1 MTSAAVPELPRDRLT
16 ARVMAHALIEQTQ
29 VSPMPERLGELA
41 EQARAAGWS
50 EVRVL
55 LLHGQLIGRSLQN
68 AGRRAVRQSSDAMLN
83 AAQAGG
89 DEILIGLALASR
101 ALFIEDP
108 SHPDELGEDIGG
120 ILAQAVAMIEE
131 ALVPFRG
138 GAIEFEGDA
147 LGLRALEVPVAYVEC
162 GQAFHRLGLWEI
174 EEQMYARAA
183 AFLDPPLP
191 PVARSVPTF
200 TRRAL
205 VINRL
210 EAAVALAGAM
220 IEVGL
225 RDPAAGVAAAAVRPT
240 PAERADL
247 PAAWAVE
254 ALALERFLDVVAGRP
269 DLPGGACEVP
279 ADLYDRLG
287 ASTWPG
293 YRACLL
299 LAAAIGMHDRG
310 DVPSAARLAGRAAGF
325 LDDYKPSLTSLAL
338 CLAAQDCRDRTALRY
353 ARHVAEQRWQDR
365 LAVLGATRTRLAA
378 ARVLRQGDRLTRQA
392 NVDALTGLANRHAE
406 ASFLARL
413 RRRAPQDRIGAVVI
427 DVDHFKVVNDT
438 YGHVVG
444 DEVLRAIG
452 TVLQAATRPGDM
464 AIRRG
469 GDEMLLLIELPPGDD
484 VPALADGIVRAISL
498 HRWADIAPGLTV
510 GISAGQAIGPARD
523 VDRLIEDADRNLY
536 RAKATGRG
544 RAVAAAS

>member
-1 MTSAAVPELPRDRLT
+1 
-16 ARVMAHALIEQTQ
+16 
-29 VSPMPERLGELA
+29 
-41 EQARAAGWS
+41 
-50 EVRVL
+50 
-55 LLHGQLIGRSLQN
+55 
-68 AGRRAVRQSSDAMLN
+68 MLN

-89 DEILIGLALASR
+89 DDILIGLALASR

-108 SHPDELGEDIGG
+108 SHPDDLGEDVGG
-120 ILAQAVAMIEE
+120 LLAQAVAMVDET
-131 ALVPFRG
+131 
-138 GAIEFEGDA
+138 IEFAGDA

-183 AFLDPPLP
+183 EWLDPPLP
-191 PVARSVPTF
+191 PMARAVPTF

-205 VINRL
+205 VMNRL

-225 RDPAAGVAAAAVRPT
+225 RDPAARVATDAVRPD

-247 PAAWAVE
+247 PTAWAVE
-254 ALALERFLDVVAGRP
+254 ALALERFLDVVAGRT
-269 DLPGGACEVP
+269 DLPGGPCQVP
-279 ADLYDRLG
+279 SDLYDRLA

-299 LAAAIGMHDRG
+299 LAAAIGTHDSG
-310 DVPSAARLAGRAAGF
+310 DVPSAARLAGRAAEF

-338 CLAAQDCRDRTALRY
+338 CLSAQDCQDRTALRY
-353 ARHVAEQRWQDR
+353 ARHVAEQRWQAR
-365 LAVLGATRTRLAA
+365 LAVLGAMRTRLAA

-392 NVDALTGLANRHAE
+392 NLDALTGLANRHAE
-406 ASFLARL
+406 GPFLARL
-413 RRRAPQDRIGAVVI
+413 RRRAPQERIGVVVI
-427 DVDHFKVVNDT
+427 DVDHFKAVNDT

-444 DEVLRAIG
+444 DEVLRSIG
-452 TVLQAATRPGDM
+452 AVLQSATRPGDL

-469 GDEMLLLIELPPGDD
+469 GDEMLLLVDLPPGDD
-484 VPALADGIVRAISL
+484 VPVLADGIVRAIAL
-498 HRWADIAPGLTV
+498 HRWADLAPGLTV

-544 RAVAAAS
+544 VAVAG